1 EEIEVVQSIHE
12 PVVIQNGPLKIR
24 LPEDAEALL
33 EVHNTNSA
41 VNCLTH
47 TLGDLAADEVVDG
60 QRQSEQKHLS
70 AVLRAGSPL
79 EDWVQRVS
87 DLRHGG
93 VEMSAEGTICSS
105 ACGPYRAPSASPT
118 STLIDLWQHYHRVG
132 RQPISRT
139 VIHVTD
145 IEISQLRAPLLSAAH
160 SRV

>member
-1 EEIEVVQSIHE
+1 MSVNIPKGISTAKARMNGFLVASHTASPTSMFQPKCMLE

-93 VEMSAEGTICSS
+93 VEMSAEGAICSS
-105 ACGPYRAPSASPT
+105 ACGPTEP
-118 STLIDLWQHYHRVG
+118 HRQV
-132 RQPISRT
+132 
-139 VIHVTD
+139 
-145 IEISQLRAPLLSAAH
+145 LPLL
-160 SRV
+160 

>member
-1 EEIEVVQSIHE
+1 
-12 PVVIQNGPLKIR
+12 NGPLKIR

-93 VEMSAEGTICSS
+93 VEMSAEGAICSS
-105 ACGPYRAPSASPT
+105 ACAAISSPKCQWRRGMN
-118 STLIDLWQHYHRVG
+118 SGWFGCL
-132 RQPISRT
+132 RT
-139 VIHVTD
+139 DGKRFHPDTAV
-145 IEISQLRAPLLSAAH
+145 
-160 SRV
+160 